1 MDVDYRTE
9 LTFTV
14 DGMVGR
20 ETRVRAEYDGG
31 KVFTIGV
38 VRPDGKLELVT
49 RFGND
54 TSGVLKMGPLELVRS
69 DKVELDLKGINIGSF
84 SGGGNP
90 PHQDHDRWQ
99 GVRDERCGLVQ
110 DAGGHGAA
118 ERRVLDAR
126 RSPRYWTLAANW

>member
-69 DKVELDLKGINIGSF
+69 DKVELDLKGINIG
-84 SGGGNP
+84 
-90 PHQDHDRWQ
+90 
-99 GVRDERCGLVQ
+99 
-110 DAGGHGAA
+110 
-118 ERRVLDAR
+118 
-126 RSPRYWTLAANW
+126 

>member
-38 VRPDGKLELVT
+38 ERPDGKLELVT

-54 TSGVLKMGPLELVRS
+54 TSGVLKMGPLELVS
-69 DKVELDLKGINIGSF
+69 DNVSPSDLWNQIKIG
-84 SGGGNP
+84 
-90 PHQDHDRWQ
+90 
-99 GVRDERCGLVQ
+99 
-110 DAGGHGAA
+110 
-118 ERRVLDAR
+118 
-126 RSPRYWTLAANW
+126 